1 MTTDLS
7 ERPRN
12 PETLAG
18 YGVFSSGICVLEGTL
33 TPARGGVIPATLP
46 VCAAHP
52 RAGVS
57 VLKGSTAC
65 NPLSFSHGFSRA
77 SQSTQAECAGH
88 TNTQKSLDACQAT
101 GLPAGLA
108 WLSLLHLELAS
119 CLAHLRGSPRSML
132 VCLSCGDDW
141 RLTDCQGPLRL
152 LAVCW

>member
-57 VLKGSTAC
+57 VLQGSTAC

-88 TNTQKSLDACQAT
+88 TNTKSPWMLVRPLACLQ
-101 GLPAGLA
+101 GLPGSAYCTWNSQPALP
-108 WLSLLHLELAS
+108 
-119 CLAHLRGSPRSML
+119 LRGSPRSML